1 MKITPRVV
9 EQNKNITYKLVIKN
23 INNIKNIES
32 IYIFSK
38 TDYFHKEK
46 VEFSVF
52 GNEIF
57 FDYVM
62 PYLGEFV
69 VKVDFNYKES
79 KTQSLFCVKDELIN
93 LRPLRGDL
101 HMHSIYSD
109 GKRTPFAMALASL
122 EAGMD
127 FISITDHDNY
137 KGSLEAIKKVKEHNI
152 DLLVLPGEEISVG
165 KGDTILSRGN
175 GHMLCIN
182 ANKSIED
189 QRKDDKKY
197 EKELEEIAKD
207 LRKKELEE
215 GIEPLHYARNIW
227 ALNKIHEANGI
238 AILCHPNWIYYD
250 HKYHL
255 HQAIYK
261 EMLKNSKLDGIEVI
275 GDIDKIEECNNLT
288 YLTFLQNKNKFKKL
302 APISNSDAHDS
313 NHDLG
318 VRYSVLF
325 VKEKSNNAIIQSIKE
340 AKSVAVLRRSEIE
353 NQVIGEDFL
362 CSYVH
367 FLLKEYFPKIQKLKY
382 RLSRL
387 HLDALINNF
396 DFDNKIESTK
406 LKMKNY
412 EESFFNLEKA
422 QNESWFT

>member
-32 IYIFSK
+32 IYVFSK
-38 TDYFHKEK
+38 TNYFHNEK

-57 FDYVM
+57 FDYSI
-62 PYLGEFV
+62 PYLGEFA
-69 VKVDFNYKES
+69 VKVNFNYKES
-79 KTQSLFCVKDELIN
+79 KIQSLFCVQEELIN
-93 LRPLRGDL
+93 LKPLRGDL

-137 KGSLEAIKKVKEHNI
+137 KGSLEAIKKVKQHDI
-152 DLLVLPGEEISVG
+152 DLIVLPGEEVSVG
-165 KGDTILSRGN
+165 KGDTTLSRGN

-207 LRKKELEE
+207 LEQEELEE

-227 ALNKIHEANGI
+227 ALNKIHEAEGI

-255 HQAIYK
+255 HQPIYK
-261 EMLKNSKLDGIEVI
+261 QMLKNSKLDGVEVI

-288 YLTFLQNKNKFKKL
+288 YLTFMQNKNKFKKL
-302 APISNSDAHDS
+302 AAISNSDAHDS

-318 VRYSVLF
+318 IRYSVLF
-325 VKEKSNNAIIQSIKE
+325 VNENSIKGIVNSIKE
-340 AKSVAVLRRSEIE
+340 ARSVAVLKRSEIE

-367 FLLKEYFPKIQKLKY
+367 FLLKEYFPKVEKLKY

-406 LKMKNY
+406 QKIKNH
-412 EESFFNLEKA
+412 ENSFFMGKETKS
-422 QNESWFT
+422 ES